1 MQNIVIQGNLVTLR
15 TRRPEDTPVL
25 YELIY
30 GADNPEWK
38 QYDAPYFPLKH
49 VSYEVFETQWN
60 SDLESGRFP
69 SDLLIEVQGQTI
81 GLVTFYW
88 EHEPS
93 RWLEAGIIIYD
104 PLHWSGGY
112 GTEALSLWVDCLFSN
127 LDIARVGITT
137 WSGNPRMMRCA
148 EKIGMRLEGR
158 MRKCRYY
165 NGVYYDSIRMGVL
178 REEWEE
184 RTASSEPS
192 CVGQSI
198 K

>member
-1 MQNIVIQGNLVTLR
+1 MQNIVIQGGKVRLR

-25 YELIY
+25 YEWIY
-30 GADNPEWK
+30 GSDNPEWK
-38 QYDAPYFPLKH
+38 KYDAPYFPLKH
-49 VSYEVFETQWN
+49 VSYEIFETKWN
-60 SDLESGRFP
+60 AELESDRFP
-69 SDLLIEVQGQTI
+69 DDLLIEVDGRAI

-104 PLHWSGGY
+104 PAYWSGGY
-112 GTEALSLWVDCLFSN
+112 GTEALSLWVDCLFRH

-148 EKIGMRLEGR
+148 EKVGMQLEGR

-165 NGVYYDSIRMGVL
+165 NGAYYDSIRMGVL

-184 RTASSEPS
+184 RKAAAASSRHA
-192 CVGQSI
+192 
-198 K
+198 

>member
-15 TRRPEDTPVL
+15 TRRQEDTPVL

-30 GADNPEWK
+30 GTDNPEWK

-112 GTEALSLWVDCLFSN
+112 GTEALSLWVDCLFRH